1 MQSSGSIG
9 KQGGGNGCFVQGR
22 VTVTSFGEGVE
33 QGGVTFCN
41 HVAEIFTHT
50 LSWCQADVI
59 QREGFTAVPPLL
71 DLVGIL
77 GGIFC
82 CDDAWRSTKNHGV
95 FFMVCLLAPMDQGR
109 LRRSQC
115 VCL

>member
-1 MQSSGSIG
+1 M
-9 KQGGGNGCFVQGR
+9 
-22 VTVTSFGEGVE
+22 TSFGEGVE

-82 CDDAWRSTKNHGV
+82 CDNAWRSTKNHGV
-95 FFMVCLLAPMDQGR
+95 FLWCVFWHQWIKDDCVEAMCLFVMDRVWIVGGK
-109 LRRSQC
+109 
-115 VCL
+115 

>member
-1 MQSSGSIG
+1 M
-9 KQGGGNGCFVQGR
+9 
-22 VTVTSFGEGVE
+22 TSFGEGVE

-71 DLVGIL
+71 DFVGIL

-82 CDDAWRSTKNHGV
+82 CDNAWRTTKNHGV
-95 FFMVCLLAPMDQGR
+95 LLWCVFWHQWIKDGCVEANVSVCDGSCVDRWREINVEVWRLLF
-109 LRRSQC
+109 C
-115 VCL
+115 